1 MTCSLLIE
9 IPTLAAIANNH
20 KDSKR
25 KNASLKSS
33 KVNWISMIDNF
44 SLVHQK
50 VLKIILFMLPL
61 LYKKVIG

>member
-25 KNASLKSS
+25 KNASLKSFKS
-33 KVNWISMIDNF
+33 KLDFDRQF

-61 LYKKVIG
+61 LYKR